1 MQAQVVRALTLSSRR
16 RRRFVQDLNGEG
28 KVAAAAKGSVL
39 RLASTGLGGVEVRPL
54 DFIIFLVFSFCSVLA
69 PIILKQKVLEPGS
82 SFSSG
87 RGSGAAAT
95 VTKTTRAPT
104 TMSCGEPT
112 SVQGGIVTAM
122 TINYGVL
129 LGFVRSNG
137 SKAPIRISFPVQRRC
152 RSSHLI

>member
-1 MQAQVVRALTLSSRR
+1 MQAQVVRALTLSSRW

-39 RLASTGLGGVEVRPL
+39 RLASTGLGGVE
-54 DFIIFLVFSFCSVLA
+54 
-69 PIILKQKVLEPGS
+69 KVLEPGS